1 MEGSA
6 RVRATGLLL
15 GGTQREK
22 LEPQE
27 EHEEPKGHDAQRH
40 ARLQRRRPVDEV
52 RIGIGK
58 RAIGVGDA
66 HGIHCRCHVGQV
78 SDLESA
84 HQQLN
89 ALAEDAGDGQQRSR
103 HQKTV
108 ATQGRSQA
116 DDGAR
121 RHSR

>member
-1 MEGSA
+1 MEFTAGA
-6 RVRATGLLL
+6 
-15 GGTQREK
+15 
-22 LEPQE
+22 
-27 EHEEPKGHDAQRH
+27 
-40 ARLQRRRPVDEV
+40 
-52 RIGIGK
+52 
-58 RAIGVGDA
+58 
-66 HGIHCRCHVGQV
+66 HVGQV

-121 RHSR
+121 DTADDLEPEVGGQRTLGQHGHYLCPLRHPGTLR